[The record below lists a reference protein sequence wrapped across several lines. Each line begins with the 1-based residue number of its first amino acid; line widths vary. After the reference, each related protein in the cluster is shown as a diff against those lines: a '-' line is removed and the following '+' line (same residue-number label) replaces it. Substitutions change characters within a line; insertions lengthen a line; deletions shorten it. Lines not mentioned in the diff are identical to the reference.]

1 MTMEKPNF
9 SIDTERME
17 RLRTHCKKT
26 GVKMSE
32 AVRQGLDLL
41 FLRELRMDE
50 IKRKNGIDKNT

>member
-9 SIDTERME
+9 SIDTDRME
-17 RLRTHCKKT
+17 RLRKHCKKT

-41 FLRELRMDE
+41 FLREIRMDRL
-50 IKRKNGIDKNT
+50 RKEYETED